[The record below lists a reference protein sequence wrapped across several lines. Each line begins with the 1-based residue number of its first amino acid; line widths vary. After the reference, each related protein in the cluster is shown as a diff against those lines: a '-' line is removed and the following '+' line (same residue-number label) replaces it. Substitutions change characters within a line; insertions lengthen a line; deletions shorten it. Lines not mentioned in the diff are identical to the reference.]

1 MNRCPITYEP
11 ISGDRKYST
20 EGLKHLAQNLGDLD
34 DLPYSAA
41 EQRQEA
47 IRRAG
52 KMSIQGVQPKLSA
65 TLSVSRRCFE
75 IVDSGGTFILKPQI
89 DYPEVPQNEDLTM
102 KMAARVGIETP
113 VHGMVYSIDGSLT
126 YFIRRFDRIGR
137 GRKLAVEDF
146 AQLSAQTRDTKY
158 DFSMERLADIVD
170 AHCTFPVI
178 EKMKLFRLT
187 LFNFLTGN
195 EDAHL
200 KNFSLIT
207 RNGKTEFSPAY
218 DLLNTTI
225 ATDAVEEI
233 ALPLDGKKRNLN
245 RKLLVDYL
253 GIERLRLNKTIVSD
267 VIDEMAKAQAEWERL
282 IQNSFLS
289 DLFKKKYLDLLYER
303 RKRLE
308 PS

>member
-1 MNRCPITYEP
+1 VNRCPITYEP

-20 EGLKHLAQNLGDLD
+20 GGLKALAPTLTDLN

-65 TLSVSRRCFE
+65 TLSVSHRCFE

-102 KMAARVGIETP
+102 KLAALAGIETP

-146 AQLSAQTRDTKY
+146 AQLSGQTRDTKY

-200 KNFSLIT
+200 KNLSLIT

-225 ATDAVEEI
+225 AADAVEEI

-245 RKLLVDYL
+245 RKLLVDYF
-253 GIERLRLNKTIVSD
+253 GIERLRLSKTIVSD
-267 VIDEMAKAQAEWERL
+267 VMDVMAKAKTEWESL

-289 DLFKKKYLDLLYER
+289 DGYKRKYLNLLQER
-303 RKRLE
+303 RKRAELF
-308 PS
+308 